1 VTYKEMEWLVDFAGK
16 KYGMSPQIE
25 QDNYGQYIIYTGL
38 TDFIGAPPGG
48 TLRQM
53 TDADFGNPLDH
64 RGEGDDDD
72 LASFGKDLADI

>member
-1 VTYKEMEWLVDFAGK
+1 MTYKEMEWLVDFASK

-38 TDFIGAPPGG
+38 TDDDGDKG
-48 TLRQM
+48 TLREM
-53 TDADFGNPLDH
+53 TDADFESVPPYGM
-64 RGEGDDDD
+64 GDVDPA